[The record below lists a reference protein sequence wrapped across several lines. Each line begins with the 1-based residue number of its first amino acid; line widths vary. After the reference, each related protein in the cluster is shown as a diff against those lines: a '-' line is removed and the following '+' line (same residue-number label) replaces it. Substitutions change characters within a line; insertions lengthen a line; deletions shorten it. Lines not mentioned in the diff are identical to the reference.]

1 MKAKFGDKNSIQNG
15 ERVIFGY
22 YKHNGPNPIVETK
35 RDFESASYSETSEIP
50 TGVYPI
56 YAGWNHYGRDG
67 GEGTLYVEFKGVVTQ
82 DYFPSSLGGVVYNQ
96 PETKNKGQERVISR
110 TLNVADS
117 INKTGNTPN
126 SSQDKSGDIAPD
138 IYIKPKYWSD
148 ILDYYKKRL
157 EKDIAYFQLVAND
170 DKQSLDEK
178 LGMLRFAAACVE
190 QTAKSADIIT
200 RAIEHQK
207 VPMYSEYAKNNTK
220 WLPKENSKPKVREIP
235 QNEIR

>member
-15 ERVIFGY
+15 ERTIFGY
-22 YKHNGPNPIVETK
+22 YRHNGPNPIVETK
-35 RDFESASYSETSEIP
+35 RDFESAAYSETSEIP
-50 TGVYPI
+50 VGVYPI

-82 DYFPSSLGGVVYNQ
+82 DYFPSSFGGVVYNQ

-110 TLNVADS
+110 ILNVAES

-126 SSQDKSGDIAPD
+126 SSPDKEGNIAPD
-138 IYIKPKYWSD
+138 IYIKPKHWSE
-148 ILDYYKKRL
+148 ILEYYKKRL
-157 EKDIAYFQLVAND
+157 EKDVSYFQKVAGD
-170 DKQSLDEK
+170 ESQSLEEK
-178 LGMLRFAAACVE
+178 LGTLRFAAGCVE

-207 VPMYSEYAKNNTK
+207 VPMYSEYMKNNTK
-220 WLPKENSKPKVREIP
+220 WIPHLDSKGKEKKEHV
-235 QNEIR
+235 NEIG